1 MLFRSMKAIL
11 PCATHFETGALNEYP
26 AFFPSPPFD
35 GTYGCNQLDFPGCEK
50 LVQLRLFKNGR
61 VDIRFSSE
69 DYAGQF
75 INAYLG
81 RGYQKSAG
89 EVVA

>member
-1 MLFRSMKAIL
+1 MFS
-11 PCATHFETGALNEYP
+11 
-26 AFFPSPPFD
+26 
-35 GTYGCNQLDFPGCEK
+35 DFPGCEK

-89 EVVA
+89 EVMA